1 MMRRIYSNY
10 EEKEFEVIQELA
22 EELGF
27 TLSSLQRYALLLFS
41 NQKLGLNL
49 LDDGT
54 LISAMLKEL
63 KKIPVGQKFIVSA
76 LLPDLWP
83 KLSREKKMILAK
95 QLSIKVK
102 NSIDFE
108 IYKKSKSKATIYIR
122 KTNLGV

>member
-1 MMRRIYSNY
+1 MRRIYSNY
-10 EEKEFEVIQELA
+10 EEKDFEVIQELA

-54 LISAMLKEL
+54 LIGNMLKKLQE
-63 KKIPVGQKFIVSA
+63 IPVGQTFIVSA

-83 KLSREKKMILAK
+83 KLSRGKKMLLAK

-108 IYKKSKSKATIYIR
+108 VHEKSKGKATIYIR
-122 KTNLGV
+122 KTNLGI

>member
-1 MMRRIYSNY
+1 MMRRIRSNY
-10 EEKEFEVIQELA
+10 EEKEFEVLQKLA

-54 LISAMLKEL
+54 LISEMLKNL
-63 KKIPVGQKFIVSA
+63 KKIPVGQTFIVSA

-95 QLSIKVK
+95 QLSMKVK

-108 IYKKSKSKATIYIR
+108 IFKKSKGKATVYIR

>member
-1 MMRRIYSNY
+1 MRRIYSNY
-10 EEKEFEVIQELA
+10 EEGEFEILQELA
-22 EELGF
+22 GELGF

-41 NQKLGLNL
+41 NQKLGINL

-54 LISAMLKEL
+54 LISSMLKNLQE
-63 KKIPVGQKFIVSA
+63 IPVGKTFIVSA

-108 IYKKSKSKATIYIR
+108 VHKKSKGKATVYIR